1 LPTATSASTPGPT
14 TVYAET
20 NGGANGAT
28 EGLDGKIYVAQNGGR
43 TAPTGPLWGP
53 GSVGGIQ
60 VADHSGSVRWVT
72 RDPIAPNDLCFGPD
86 GLLYVTDPTR
96 SLDIDDGRIWRIDTE
111 TGVSELLMSVPWYPN
126 GIAFGPDGALYI
138 ASFRTASIERYQL
151 QNGKL
156 VGRETVIQMTEGH
169 PDGMAFDE
177 RGYLVIGAI
186 STEGTRAGPRQSQ
199 PSVL

>member
-1 LPTATSASTPGPT
+1 
-14 TVYAET
+14 
-20 NGGANGAT
+20 
-28 EGLDGKIYVAQNGGR
+28 
-43 TAPTGPLWGP
+43 
-53 GSVGGIQ
+53 